1 VKFRR
6 KDYTLRNIWDKICTG
21 LEKIT
26 SAIDPFMA
34 LDQSGKA
41 ALPWAVV
48 KLILG
53 VESNNMSLHPTIN
66 SPSLQ
71 TVSYPNKQ
79 LVAASSGIASITEVI
94 TYSAE
99 FEPIYLQGESK
110 VVEILKNTII
120 LASTCIQRF

>member
-1 VKFRR
+1 
-6 KDYTLRNIWDKICTG
+6 
-21 LEKIT
+21 
-26 SAIDPFMA
+26 M
-34 LDQSGKA
+34 
-41 ALPWAVV
+41 

-94 TYSAE
+94 TYYAE
-99 FEPIYLQGESK
+99 FEPIYLRGESK